1 MYGNTINITNIIN
14 INIKLLYKSCFF
26 FFRIANIKKLEN
38 FLIYKYCI
46 VYLFR
51 MMLITLYQLFFY
63 SYIFMRRIE
72 YQFVIICYIKV
83 DQLFVVMHFTYNL
96 IAWLK
101 KILPYSR
108 RIKNLYLIT
117 NCIIWIRILHVFSLD
132 ILVEEIA
139 NLVTNFRGD

>member
-51 MMLITLYQLFFY
+51 VMLITLYQLFFY

-83 DQLFVVMHFTYNL
+83 D
-96 IAWLK
+96 
-101 KILPYSR
+101 YSS
-108 RIKNLYLIT
+108 L
-117 NCIIWIRILHVFSLD
+117 CILH
-132 ILVEEIA
+132 II
-139 NLVTNFRGD
+139 

>member
-1 MYGNTINITNIIN
+1 
-14 INIKLLYKSCFF
+14 
-26 FFRIANIKKLEN
+26 
-38 FLIYKYCI
+38 
-46 VYLFR
+46 
-51 MMLITLYQLFFY
+51 MLITLYQLFFY